1 MNMETVL
8 ALAFAMGRTLVLP
21 PEKEFY
27 LLGKDTGEHGGE
39 QKKTFSFSHFFHM
52 ESIHNEH
59 PGLDIITMTEY
70 LERVAM
76 KGQMINRHTQKV
88 AFPPGNRTNWD
99 GVNNKVVKDQL
110 YTYLRESSHMAVWV
124 PEDCLAAFP
133 QSTQK
138 EDEEALHTLV
148 NQLKAEPRKPRWE
161 DYVGKPVPVDAPP
174 MDRLKENWADRK
186 DLCVYNNILQQQES
200 VHMPTD
206 PQLNARLLVHF
217 YAFLFFQNWK
227 HDLWMKR
234 FIRDHVRYVDEIQCA
249 AARVVEAVRNH
260 VRDRQPNNVN
270 GDFDTF
276 HIRRGDFQYKVTRL
290 DADKIYQV
298 SKSKLVPGDTVYI
311 ATDERDKSFFDP
323 LKEHY
328 DVVFLDDFVDALGK
342 QVNTNY
348 YGMIDQGK
356 NWCHLVQKVYSKLL
370 LHLTLSF

>member
-1 MNMETVL
+1 
-8 ALAFAMGRTLVLP
+8 
-21 PEKEFY
+21 
-27 LLGKDTGEHGGE
+27 
-39 QKKTFSFSHFFHM
+39 
-52 ESIHNEH
+52 
-59 PGLDIITMTEY
+59 
-70 LERVAM
+70 
-76 KGQMINRHTQKV
+76 
-88 AFPPGNRTNWD
+88 
-99 GVNNKVVKDQL
+99 
-110 YTYLRESSHMAVWV
+110 MAVWV

-133 QSTQK
+133 QSSKK
-138 EDEEALHTLV
+138 EDEEALHTMV
-148 NQLKAEPRKPRWE
+148 NQLNAEPTKPRWE
-161 DYVGKPVPVDAPP
+161 DFVGKPFPVDAPP

-186 DLCVYNNILQQQES
+186 DLCVYNNVLQQQES

-206 PQLNARLLVHF
+206 PKLNARLLVHF

-249 AARVVEAVRNH
+249 AARVVEAVRKH
-260 VRDRQPNNVN
+260 VRDRQPNNIH

-290 DADKIYQV
+290 EADKIYEI
-298 SKSKLVPGDTVYI
+298 SKSKLIPGDTVYI

-328 DVVFLDDFVDALGK
+328 DVVFLDDFVEAMGK

-356 NWCHLVQKVYSKLL
+356 NWCLYFKGMIG
-370 LHLTLSF
+370 